1 MILSIHFHQGGI
13 LKRIGSNKFA
23 DSNINIMISLIKPFI
38 KDSLVYGIGEFINRS
53 TQLLILPLIL
63 IYLTPSEFGKLD
75 YFFASRNILSVLFGW
90 GVATALMKYGMDLKK
105 YKFGEVA
112 LNAVLVVFLLDIG
125 ASILILLSIDIMNS
139 LLLDGDYF
147 NEYIIII
154 ITSSFVALRTIPLSI
169 FRLKSKP
176 LPFITVNAINMV
188 LYFSIAF
195 ILLKFYKLTYFSF
208 LWANLLSSLI
218 SMMIAFGFSNRYFS
232 FQFNKGLIG
241 QLIKF
246 GLSILS
252 TSFTFI
258 IISNS
263 NRIFLKLNTGFEE
276 IGILGMA
283 TRISTIVGAFIIS
296 PFNLAWLPYVLKNQ
310 NKDYFQD
317 VVSYLFRLLSFL
329 GIFLSLIL
337 IYTGPFIFLYFNKLE
352 YLDSFNFVPLFCLSF
367 LFLGYYFMFSAGIF
381 VSGNYKKYYTI
392 SFWVII
398 FNFGLYFILMS
409 YLSLY
414 VVSFITLASHILMSY
429 MAYSFGN
436 PYIKIKVL
444 HKKLGHL
451 VLSTMLILLPYFGFI
466 KNSYTITIE
475 LLIVSILFISSIFYL
490 WKIDFF
496 KIKLSS

>member
-1 MILSIHFHQGGI
+1 
-13 LKRIGSNKFA
+13 
-23 DSNINIMISLIKPFI
+23 MISLIKPFI

-105 YKFGEVA
+105 YKFGDVTI
-112 LNAVLVVFLLDIG
+112 NAVLVVFILDFLT
-125 ASILILLSIDIMNS
+125 SILILLSIDIIS
-139 LLLDGDYF
+139 TLLLDGDYF

-154 ITSSFVALRTIPLSI
+154 ITSSFIALRTIPLSI

-176 LPFITVNAINMV
+176 LPFITVNALNMG

-195 ILLKFYKLTYFSF
+195 ILLKFYKLTYLSF

-218 SMMIAFGFSNRYFS
+218 SMMIAFGFSKRYFS
-232 FQFNKGLIG
+232 FHFNRGLIRN
-241 QLIKF
+241 LLKF
-246 GLSILS
+246 GLSILA

-317 VVSYLFRLLSFL
+317 VVSYLFRLLTFL
-329 GIFLSLIL
+329 GIYLSLIL
-337 IYTGPFIFLYFNKLE
+337 IYAGPFIFLYFNKLE
-352 YLDSFNFVPLFCLSF
+352 YLDSFHFVPLFCLSF
-367 LFLGYYFMFSAGIF
+367 LFLGYYFMFSAGIYI
-381 VSGNYKKYYTI
+381 SGQYKKYYTI

-398 FNFGLYFILMS
+398 SNLGLYFILMS
-409 YLSLY
+409 FLSLY
-414 VVSFITLASHILMSY
+414 VVSFITLASHMLMCY
-429 MAYSFGN
+429 LAYFWGNSF
-436 PYIKIKVL
+436 IKIKVL

-451 VLSTMLILLPYFGFI
+451 ILSTLLITIPYFSLI
-466 KNSYTITIE
+466 KNTFTIVLE
-475 LLIVSILFISSIFYL
+475 LLVISLLVMISILYL
-490 WKIDFF
+490 WKIEFF
-496 KIKLSS
+496 KIEVSS

>member
-1 MILSIHFHQGGI
+1 
-13 LKRIGSNKFA
+13 
-23 DSNINIMISLIKPFI
+23 MISLIKPFI

-90 GVATALMKYGMDLKK
+90 GVATALMKYGVDLKK

-112 LNAVLVVFLLDIG
+112 LNAVLVVFILDIVT
-125 ASILILLSIDIMNS
+125 SILILLSIDLIS
-139 LLLDGDYF
+139 TLLLDGDYF

-154 ITSSFVALRTIPLSI
+154 ITSSCIALRTIPLSI

-176 LPFITVNAINMV
+176 LPFITVNAINMG
-188 LYFSIAF
+188 LYLSIAF
-195 ILLKFYKLTYFSF
+195 ILLKFYELTYFSF

-218 SMMIAFGFSNRYFS
+218 SMMIAFGFSKRYFS
-232 FQFNKGLIG
+232 FHFNRGLIG
-241 QLIKF
+241 ELLKF
-246 GLSILS
+246 GLSILA

-310 NKDYFQD
+310 DKDYFQD

-337 IYTGPFIFLYFNKLE
+337 IYAGPFLFLYFNKLE
-352 YLDSFNFVPLFCLSF
+352 YLDSFHFVPLFCLSF
-367 LFLGYYFMFSAGIF
+367 LFLGYYFMFSAGIYI
-381 VSGNYKKYYTI
+381 SGQYKKYYAI

-398 FNFGLYFILMS
+398 SNFGLYFILMS

-414 VVSFITLASHILMSY
+414 VVSFITLASHMLMSY
-429 MAYSFGN
+429 LAYFWGNSF
-436 PYIKIKVL
+436 IKIKVL
-444 HKKLGHL
+444 HKKLAHL
-451 VLSTMLILLPYFGFI
+451 ILSTLLITIPYFGLI
-466 KNSYTITIE
+466 KNTFTIALE
-475 LLIVSILFISSIFYL
+475 LLVISLLFMISILYL
-490 WKIDFF
+490 WKIEFF
-496 KIKLSS
+496 KIEVSS